1 MQPVGPVK
9 PVEQVPHISKAMS
22 LEVLC
27 WNLHAAFLAS
37 HTAQRL
43 ERAAERIL
51 EEQPDV
57 ALLQELWKHDDAK
70 NMVNRLA
77 EAYASADIAGH
88 GFFAR
93 RSGLLTF
100 VRNQGGWSV
109 RGTSFREFEAVGSAW
124 WKLREGDAFAG
135 KGVQRVDIERQGAR
149 VVLLN
154 THLQAEYGEGE
165 RSRYLEVRRKQLEEL
180 RAFAERVPID
190 LPLIAAGDLNT
201 RPAEEPY
208 ARLIEYWNDL
218 GEHRRSACQCGTHFL
233 DSGREGAWIDYIL
246 ARRRGAWDIQATRF
260 DRILNASSDEPYS
273 DHHGLIA
280 TLALARRASATLTLL
295 AVSPALLN
303 LGLTRRQCL
312 RALSLGLVPGRAG

>member
-1 MQPVGPVK
+1 MQPVGPV
-9 PVEQVPHISKAMS
+9 S
-22 LEVLC
+22 LEVLS
-27 WNLHAAFLAS
+27 WNLHAPPFAS
-37 HTAQRL
+37 QTAKRL

-57 ALLQELWKHDDAK
+57 ALLQELWEHDDAK
-70 NMVNRLA
+70 NVVNRLA
-77 EAYASADIAGH
+77 EAYSSADIAGH

-100 VRNQGGWSV
+100 VRKRGGWSV

-124 WKLREGDAFAG
+124 WKLSEGDAFAG

-154 THLQAEYGEGE
+154 THLQAEYGEGN

-180 RAFAERVPID
+180 RAFAHRVPID

-208 ARLIEYWNDL
+208 ARLIEYWRDL
-218 GEHRRSACQCGTHFL
+218 GEHRRSASCIKY
-233 DSGREGAWIDYIL
+233 SGMPRY
-246 ARRRGAWDIQATRF
+246 TRP
-260 DRILNASSDEPYS
+260 S
-273 DHHGLIA
+273 
-280 TLALARRASATLTLL
+280 
-295 AVSPALLN
+295 
-303 LGLTRRQCL
+303 
-312 RALSLGLVPGRAG
+312 LSQLF